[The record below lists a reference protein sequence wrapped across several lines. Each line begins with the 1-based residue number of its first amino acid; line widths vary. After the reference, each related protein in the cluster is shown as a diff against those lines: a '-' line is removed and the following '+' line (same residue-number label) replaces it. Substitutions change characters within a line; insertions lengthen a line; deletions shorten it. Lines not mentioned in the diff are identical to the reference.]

1 MGESKREEFIKRLST
16 VGVGARE
23 SIQIM
28 LSTIVYDV
36 REQVLHKRIAESEM
50 DTVIA
55 FHDEAEQ
62 LWQDAIATDPPIDP
76 AELITR
82 LKALLAQCLGPLGQ
96 FERKLEHG
104 LRHAEALVKG
114 REE

>member
-1 MGESKREEFIKRLST
+1 MSESKREEFMKRLST

-23 SIQIM
+23 SIQVM
-28 LSTIVYDV
+28 LSNIVYDV

-50 DTVIA
+50 DSVIA
-55 FHDEAEQ
+55 FHDEAEE

-76 AELITR
+76 AELIAR
-82 LKALLAQCLGPLGQ
+82 LQKLLAQCSGALGQ

-104 LRHAEALVKG
+104 LRSAEALAKG
-114 REE
+114 REK